1 MNDRKKMMGDM
12 SVAMKKKKQMPKP
25 MGMKSGGMA
34 KYARG
39 GGIERK
45 GKTRGTMC

>member
-1 MNDRKKMMGDM
+1 MIQHEAVEME
-12 SVAMKKKKQMPKP
+12 
-25 MGMKSGGMA
+25 GMKPSRVK

-45 GKTRGTMC
+45 GKTRGKMC